1 MSPHSKKYSDTRY
14 IIGGYTNTNSANPQ
28 DAFIASIDS
37 TGDFAA
43 KRKIASASGSEKVT
57 DLIVLNDA
65 VYFIMETAA
74 SDGAADSKVAFG
86 KAIVGTS
93 AISIEWI
100 KEINNTVYSFRNT
113 SLAVDEFDEFYI
125 TATLVLKTDNTTK
138 DSFWVGKLDATGD
151 LLWNYRYLT
160 PSGSNIEL
168 ATRSTIDVFG
178 DLNIAFTRTDSTTNQ
193 KLVDSVKI
201 GYDGKLKKHTNNN
214 FDKNRIEGIT
224 VHAITVDNSGDPYV
238 FGQTQWNRN
247 EFLCEFASDATD
259 KTGHYTLSTLS
270 ATGSD
275 SVKYEGGYA
284 KILGKDATAG
294 RLLTVDTISAA
305 DASRTEG
312 TYTIGASDYSTDA
325 SGTGAYLQCC
335 S

>member
-1 MSPHSKKYSDTRY
+1 MALKSD
-14 IIGGYTNTNSANPQ
+14 
-28 DAFIASIDS
+28 
-37 TGDFAA
+37 
-43 KRKIASASGSEKVT
+43 
-57 DLIVLNDA
+57 
-65 VYFIMETAA
+65 
-74 SDGAADSKVAFG
+74 
-86 KAIVGTS
+86 
-93 AISIEWI
+93 
-100 KEINNTVYSFRNT
+100 NTV
-113 SLAVDEFDEFYI
+113 
-125 TATLVLKTDNTTK
+125 K
-138 DSFWVGKLDATGD
+138 DSFWVGKLDTSGD
-151 LLWNYRYLT
+151 LIWNYRYLT

-168 ATRSTIDVFG
+168 ATRSTIDIFG
-178 DLNIAFTRTDSTTNQ
+178 DLNIAFTRTNSTTNQ
-193 KLVDSVKI
+193 KLVDSVRI

-325 SGTGAYLQCC
+325 SGTGATFSVAVNGSGAATVTIVNPGSGYAVDETFTITDAQLGGGGGASLTFDAATVSSVGDWVNGAIKVPAASLGTKLNDNWTLEFMLYKDGSNYRSNSQTQYTLLNIGDATDATGGLWLYYDHANGNW
-335 S
+335 SW